1 LVKVD
6 KKNNSSMKKI
16 VTLGEVMLRLSPP
29 GNQRFFQTNS
39 FEVEFGGSEA
49 NVGAALAYW
58 GMHVAHLTAFPDH
71 EIGWSA
77 AGHLRKNGIDTRF
90 IPHIPGRMGIYFL
103 EQGAMQRSSQV
114 IYDRANSAFTGFDG
128 KNLDWNQ
135 VFDEVSWFHWS
146 GITPALSRE
155 CAALTLKALQE
166 AQKRGI
172 TVSGD
177 LNYRSNLWQFGKAPH
192 EVMPELME
200 LTNVII
206 AGTRDFRNCL
216 NEEFKGFTEVKKMAF
231 DRFPVLEYIVKTDR
245 ISHSSSNNTISATL
259 FSKKK
264 TFSSKAYELTHI
276 VDRVG
281 TGDAFAGGLIYGLL
295 HMKPKDAIE
304 FAMAAGAIKHSVPG
318 DILLCSLQEI
328 KDLASGEAIGKI
340 KR

>member
-1 LVKVD
+1 
-6 KKNNSSMKKI
+6 MKKI

-29 GNQRFFQTNS
+29 GNQRFFQTHS

-58 GMHVAHLTAFPDH
+58 GMRVAHLTAFPDN
-71 EIGWSA
+71 EIGWA
-77 AGHLRKNGIDTRF
+77 ASGQLRKNGIDTKF
-90 IPHIPGRMGIYFL
+90 IPHISGRMGVYFL

-114 IYDRANSAFTGFDG
+114 IYDRVNSAFANFDG
-128 KNLDWNQ
+128 NGYDWDEI
-135 VFDEVSWFHWS
+135 FEEVSWFHWS
-146 GITPALSRE
+146 GITPALSAK
-155 CAALTLKALQE
+155 CAELMLKSLQE

-192 EVMPELME
+192 EVMPELMK

-206 AGTRDFRNCL
+206 AGSRDFKNCL
-216 NEEFKGFTEVKKMAF
+216 NKEFESFAEVRKIAF
-231 DRFPVLEYIVKTDR
+231 ERFPKLEYIVKTDR
-245 ISHSSSNNTISATL
+245 VSHSSSSNSISATL
-259 FSKKK
+259 FSSKK
-264 TFSSKAYELTHI
+264 TYSSKSYELTHI

-295 HMKPKDAIE
+295 HFKPKEAIE

-318 DILLCSLQEI
+318 DVLLCALQEVNE
-328 KDLASGEAIGKI
+328 LASGEAVGKI